1 MTSEERKC
9 IIELVRREVV
19 PAIGCTEPIAVALM
33 DGAVNDELASYLWLS
48 RSRGHVC
55 GCKGRLLE
63 NCAAEF
69 YCPPLPTATIGH
81 DRMSYHYGALKR
93 LLLNGQVSTNSL
105 REARCTN
112 GSVQLQMTD
121 LPTIKSNI
129 CK

>member
-33 DGAVNDELASYLWLS
+33 GGAVNDELASYLWLS

-69 YCPPLPTATIGH
+69 YCLPLPTATIGH

-93 LLLNGQVSTNSL
+93 LLLNGQVVPNGEKPKPL
-105 REARCTN
+105 DNEAT
-112 GSVQLQMTD
+112 QLK
-121 LPTIKSNI
+121 LF
-129 CK
+129 